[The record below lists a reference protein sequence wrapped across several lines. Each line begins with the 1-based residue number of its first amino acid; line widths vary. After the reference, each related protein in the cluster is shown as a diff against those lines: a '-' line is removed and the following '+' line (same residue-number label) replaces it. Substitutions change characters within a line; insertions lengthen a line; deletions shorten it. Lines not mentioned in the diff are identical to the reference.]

1 MGHAMFDK
9 FPLAAKALRG
19 YQQTGYGVEI
29 SAFFQHKQM
38 KIEQYSKPLLFD
50 DYTVGG
56 YTIQY
61 IGDCLNSCW
70 ELL

>member
-29 SAFFQHKQM
+29 SAFFLAQTDEDRAVFKT
-38 KIEQYSKPLLFD
+38 L
-50 DYTVGG
+50 VV
-56 YTIQY
+56 
-61 IGDCLNSCW
+61 
-70 ELL
+70 